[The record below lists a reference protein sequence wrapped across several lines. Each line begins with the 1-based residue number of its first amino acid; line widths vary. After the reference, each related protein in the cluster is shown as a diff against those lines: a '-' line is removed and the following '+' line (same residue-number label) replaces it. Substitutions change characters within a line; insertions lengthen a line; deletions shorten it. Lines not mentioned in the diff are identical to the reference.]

1 MIDTPAPGMP
11 APAQSF
17 TGSAARIGHFV
28 ARYKPDSK
36 PMNNRYRLLPLLLSA
51 GLAACGGGGGDSATP
66 APATPEIV
74 AKSALLWRA
83 TTSTG
88 RSGRLILLDGG
99 RLYFLYSR
107 TNTPDTLGGAVTGL
121 AGASGASSIAS
132 TALDFNWEGL
142 PSTSATLSASLD
154 QHNNLN
160 GTLSYSD
167 ASRNLSF
174 TSTYEAPAAS
184 IVGLTDI
191 AGTYVSP
198 DRTMTLMVAPTGAV
212 SGTAFS
218 TSCRFTGALKQT
230 LNHSSLLHMELTFQ
244 GGACALGTS
253 TVSGIAAY
261 DLSQRVLV
269 GVALDGSGATATLFQ
284 GGNS

>member
-1 MIDTPAPGMP
+1 MHLCPFG
-11 APAQSF
+11 
-17 TGSAARIGHFV
+17 
-28 ARYKPDSK
+28 
-36 PMNNRYRLLPLLLSA
+36 
-51 GLAACGGGGGDSATP
+51 
-66 APATPEIV
+66 
-74 AKSALLWRA
+74 
-83 TTSTG
+83 
-88 RSGRLILLDGG
+88 
-99 RLYFLYSR
+99 
-107 TNTPDTLGGAVTGL
+107 
-121 AGASGASSIAS
+121 
-132 TALDFNWEGL
+132 
-142 PSTSATLSASLD
+142 
-154 QHNNLN
+154 
-160 GTLSYSD
+160 
-167 ASRNLSF
+167 
-174 TSTYEAPAAS
+174 YEAPAAS

-198 DRTMTLMVAPTGAV
+198 DRTMTLVVAPTGAV

-253 TVSGIAAY
+253 TVTGIAAY

>member
-1 MIDTPAPGMP
+1 
-11 APAQSF
+11 
-17 TGSAARIGHFV
+17 
-28 ARYKPDSK
+28 
-36 PMNNRYRLLPLLLSA
+36 MNNRYRLLPLLLSA
-51 GLAACGGGGGDSATP
+51 GLAACGGGGGGDSAPGSGAVP
-66 APATPEIV
+66 APVTPEIV

-107 TNTPDTLGGAVTGL
+107 TNTPDTLGGAITGL

-132 TALDFNWEGL
+132 TTLDFNWEGL

-154 QHNNLN
+154 VHNNLN

-174 TSTYEAPAAS
+174 TSIYEAPAAS
-184 IVGLTDI
+184 LVSLTDI

-198 DRTMTLMVAPTGAV
+198 DRTMTLVVAPTGAV

-230 LNHSSLLHMELTFQ
+230 LNHSSLLHMVLTFQ

-253 TVSGIAAY
+253 TVTGIAAY
-261 DLSQRVLV
+261 DVSQRVLV
-269 GVALDGSGATATLFQ
+269 GVALDGSGASATLFQ